1 MKSKSSSSIPPDPD
15 SVEQAI
21 RRANYQ
27 VFHSVRCSE
36 VKIETVSFE
45 NHGWKWGEETQVV
58 VLIWFKGKQ
67 LPPSLSTS
75 RKKTAK
81 IVT

>member
-27 VFHSVRCSE
+27 VFHWVRCCE
-36 VKIETVSFE
+36 VNIETVSFE
-45 NHGWKWGEETQVV
+45 NHGWKAVASFTFNKHEENSQESE
-58 VLIWFKGKQ
+58 L
-67 LPPSLSTS
+67 
-75 RKKTAK
+75 
-81 IVT
+81 